1 LRSPDFMRFRTRP
14 GQLAR
19 FRPAARPKNAKLY
32 RLFVLLMIGF
42 VACAPPPKA
51 LAQYIGNVGLQTTQ
65 QTLATTV
72 NCTGSAQVFPIS
84 NLGQTQHYLSATTQ
98 TQPTMFQAEIDGIDK
113 QGNVYRISDVMQNAF
128 TPIIAQSQGTVT
140 ASGYFPKIQAK
151 VTCSP
156 NTATFTLSYSGSQ
169 VTFNQ
174 NAGSY
179 INAQIDHVSFAGT
192 AGNAN
197 QFDTYPTPFGSSA
210 GTIYFAYSGPVAGS
224 TLMVE
229 CNTNQFSLPNGS
241 AALSVTL
248 ANTVTLQTFQV
259 PDQSC
264 PFVTVKYTSG
274 GAATSIIADYV
285 YTPPGRSVQ
294 ATQYTHI
301 TGTTATVIKPSAG
314 FLHTLNI
321 NLGNAAGTL
330 SVFDLASASCTGTP
344 ATNTVA
350 VITTTA
356 AASLPTF
363 TYDVNM
369 LNGICVKASAAMDV
383 TVSAQ

>member
-1 LRSPDFMRFRTRP
+1 
-14 GQLAR
+14 
-19 FRPAARPKNAKLY
+19 
-32 RLFVLLMIGF
+32 
-42 VACAPPPKA
+42 
-51 LAQYIGNVGLQTTQ
+51 
-65 QTLATTV
+65 
-72 NCTGSAQVFPIS
+72 
-84 NLGQTQHYLSATTQ
+84 
-98 TQPTMFQAEIDGIDK
+98 
-113 QGNVYRISDVMQNAF
+113 MQNAF

-179 INAQIDHVSFAGT
+179 INAQIDHVSFAGS
-192 AGNAN
+192 AGNVN
-197 QFDTYPTPFGSSA
+197 QTDTYPTPFGSTA
-210 GTIYFAYSGPVAGS
+210 GTIYFFYSGAVAGG

-229 CNTNQFSLPNGS
+229 CNTNQVAIPNGG

-248 ANTVTLQTFQV
+248 ANVNTLQTFQV

-274 GAATSIIADYV
+274 GAATSVTADYV
-285 YTPPGRSVQ
+285 FSPPGRTVQ
-294 ATQYTHI
+294 ATQYTHV
-301 TGTTATVIKPSAG
+301 TGTTATTVKPSAG
-314 FLHTLNI
+314 FLH
-321 NLGNAAGTL
+321 NLTVNTGGAGTV
-330 SVFDLASASCTGTP
+330 SIFDLAAASCTGTP

-350 VITTTA
+350 VITATATT
-356 AASLPTF
+356 LQTF

-369 LNGICVKASAAMDV
+369 LNGICVKASAAMDF